1 MKTRKLATAAARV
14 VREPVTWYFSTMLS
28 VLSVSPANP
37 AVPLL
42 LLSAGRASSTP
53 NSKRR

>member
-1 MKTRKLATAAARV
+1 
-14 VREPVTWYFSTMLS
+14 
-28 VLSVSPANP
+28 VSPANP